1 MFTAGVFFRVLLF
14 EPTVVKNCRELRPNI
29 GKVPFSWATI
39 LVGFKGI
46 QVEGEMN
53 IATSLEFPGKPKNNE
68 IVHQPNDSN
77 RDPT

>member
-1 MFTAGVFFRVLLF
+1 MGFFGTLLIIRPHFFGSRRVFFFRVLLF
-14 EPTVVKNCRELRPNI
+14 EPTVVKNCRELRPNNI

-53 IATSLEFPGKPKNNE
+53 IATAGIF
-68 IVHQPNDSN
+68 
-77 RDPT
+77 R